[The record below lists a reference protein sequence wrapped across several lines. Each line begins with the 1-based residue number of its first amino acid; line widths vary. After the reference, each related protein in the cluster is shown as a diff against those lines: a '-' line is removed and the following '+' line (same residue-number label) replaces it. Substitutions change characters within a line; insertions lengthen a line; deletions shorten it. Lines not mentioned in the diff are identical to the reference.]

1 MARIVVVDNDSTFVY
16 MVEELLEDEGWE
28 TASCLEGE
36 TAMECIKREHPDLV
50 ILDIRM
56 ETSQSGWVVLK
67 NLRSD
72 PATRNIRVLICSA
85 AVDDLQTRQEWLQDA
100 GLAVL
105 PKPFDIDDLLQQVRS
120 LLGES
125 SAPRLESS
133 QTTVSPMA
141 E

>member
-28 TASCLEGE
+28 VVSCLEGE
-36 TAMECIKREHPDLV
+36 TALDCIKRERPDLV

-56 ETSQSGWVVLK
+56 ETSESGWVVLA

-72 PATRNIRVLICSA
+72 PTTRNIRILICSA
-85 AVDDLQTRQEWLQDA
+85 AVDDLRTREEWLRDA
-100 GLAVL
+100 DVAVL
-105 PKPFDIDDLLQQVRS
+105 PKPFDIDDLVQQVRR

-125 SAPRLESS
+125 PVRSADSS
-133 QTTVSPMA
+133 QATVSPHPF
-141 E
+141 